1 MSGMDRVAVYPG
13 WDLKFE
19 PQHHS
24 RCGGI
29 LEQARPR
36 GIWCSVLWNLL
47 PVPLGSLGTSGTGPL
62 QCVCVCGW
70 VGVLAWKTTETQG
83 VKHGLLR
90 TYYVP
95 VTG

>member
-1 MSGMDRVAVYPG
+1 MAGMDRAAVYPG

-24 RCGGI
+24 RGI
-29 LEQARPR
+29 LEQACPR
-36 GIWCSVLWNLL
+36 GIWCSVLRNLL
-47 PVPLGSLGTSGTGPL
+47 PVPSGSLGTSGTGPL
-62 QCVCVCGW
+62 RGG
-70 VGVLAWKTTETQG
+70 GVLAWKTTETQG
-83 VKHGLLR
+83 VKHGLLG